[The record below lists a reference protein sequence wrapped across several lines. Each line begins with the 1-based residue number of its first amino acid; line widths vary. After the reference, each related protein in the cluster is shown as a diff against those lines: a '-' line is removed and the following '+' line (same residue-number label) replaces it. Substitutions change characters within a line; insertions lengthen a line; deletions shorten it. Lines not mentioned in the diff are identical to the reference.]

1 MTKDKAVDAVVVGA
15 GLSGLAAARNLTAR
29 GHSVRVFEAGDQVG
43 GRTRNHQLDGVN
55 VDLGGTFVGP
65 SQDRII
71 ALARETGCAFRPTF
85 TTGQSAI
92 SWRGSVR
99 RYSGTIPALGAVE
112 LADIGRLTLT
122 IGRIVR
128 DMPEGAPWEAKN
140 AAELDSHTLASWL
153 RARRALSSSHALFA
167 IVAKTT
173 WGCEPDEISMLY
185 ALDYIRG
192 CGGLDRMLDTEGGAQ
207 QEHFSDGA
215 QTIAQRMAAEL
226 GDRVEVGSP
235 VRRIERHESGAV
247 VHTDSE
253 SVGCR
258 AVIVAVP
265 PTMRSSIDFQP
276 PLPEEHRSLMQRW
289 PQGVLTKIYASYA
302 RPFWRESGLNGQIL
316 SDAGPIFAT
325 FDTSP
330 TSDGPGI
337 LLGFIGGDYARE
349 FDRLPDHERRLRAL
363 SSLASMFGDEALQ
376 ATAYV
381 DQRWASEPWI
391 GGGPTA
397 VVPPGVLTR
406 YGRTL
411 AEPVGPIH
419 WAGTETA
426 SEWAGYMDGAVR
438 AGERASQECL
448 ALLRENS
455 TVTAAQRIRRV
466 M

>member
-1 MTKDKAVDAVVVGA
+1 MRKSSAPAVDVVVVGA
-15 GLSGLAAARNLTAR
+15 GLSGLAAARSLTAR
-29 GHSVRVFEAGDQVG
+29 GHAVRVLEAGEQVG
-43 GRTRNHQLDGVN
+43 GRTRNHQLAGVN

-65 SQDRII
+65 GQDRII
-71 ALARETGCAFRPTF
+71 ALAHETGCDYHRTH
-85 TTGQSAI
+85 TSGQSAI
-92 SWRGSVR
+92 SWRGTMR
-99 RYSGTIPALGAVE
+99 RYDGTIPALGALE
-112 LADIGRLTLT
+112 LADIGRLQL
-122 IGRIVR
+122 IVGRLVAGMR
-128 DMPEGAPWEAKN
+128 AGAPWETKN

-153 RARRALSSSHALFA
+153 RSRRALASTHALFA

-207 QEHFSDGA
+207 QEHFPGGA
-215 QTIAQRMAAEL
+215 HSISVRMAAEL
-226 GDRVEVGSP
+226 GERVTVGSP
-235 VRRIERHESGAV
+235 VRRIEWHDGGAV
-247 VHTDSE
+247 VHTDTE
-253 SVGCR
+253 SLTCR
-258 AVIVAVP
+258 AVVVAVP
-265 PTMRSSIDFQP
+265 PAMRASIAFEP
-276 PLPEEHRSLMQRW
+276 ALPEEHRSLGQRW
-289 PQGVLTKIYASYA
+289 PQGVLTKIYAAYE
-302 RPFWRESGLNGQIL
+302 RPFWRDRGLNGQIL

-330 TSDGPGI
+330 APDGPGI

-363 SSLASMFGDEALQ
+363 SSLASMFGDDALQ
-376 ATAYV
+376 ATAFV
-381 DQRWASEPWI
+381 DQRWAAEPWV

-426 SEWAGYMDGAVR
+426 TEWAGYMDGAVR
-438 AGERASQECL
+438 AGERASHECL
-448 ALLRENS
+448 AALRA
-455 TVTAAQRIRRV
+455 VVA
-466 M
+466 

>member
-1 MTKDKAVDAVVVGA
+1 MVGA

-29 GHSVRVFEAGDQVG
+29 GRSVRVLEAAGQVG
-43 GRTRNHQLDGVN
+43 GRIRNHRLDGVN

-65 SQDRII
+65 GQDRIL
-71 ALARETGCAFRPTF
+71 ALAHETGCDYHRTHTA
-85 TTGQSAI
+85 GQSAI
-92 SWRGSVR
+92 SWRGTLR
-99 RYSGTIPALGAVE
+99 KYDGTIPALGPIE
-112 LADIGRLTLT
+112 LADIGRLQL
-122 IGRIVR
+122 IVGRIVAG
-128 DMPEGAPWEAKN
+128 MPAGAPWEAKN
-140 AAELDSHTLASWL
+140 AADLDSHTLTSWL
-153 RARRALSSSHALFA
+153 RSRRALESSHALFS

-207 QEHFSDGA
+207 QDHFPDGSH
-215 QTIAQRMAAEL
+215 TIAVRMAEEL
-226 GDRVEVGSP
+226 GDRVTVGSP
-235 VRRIERHESGAV
+235 VRRIEWREGGAV
-247 VHTDSE
+247 VHTDTE
-253 SVGCR
+253 SLACR

-265 PTMRSSIDFQP
+265 PALRSSIAFDP
-276 PLPEEHRSLMQRW
+276 PLPEEHRSLIQRW
-289 PQGVLTKIYASYA
+289 PQGVLTKIYAKYD
-302 RPFWRESGLNGQIL
+302 RPFWRERGLNGQVL

-330 TSDGPGI
+330 SADGPGI

-376 ATAYV
+376 STGFV
-381 DQRWASEPWI
+381 DQRWAAEPWV

-411 AEPVGPIH
+411 AAPVGPIR

-426 SEWAGYMDGAVR
+426 TEWAGYMDGAVR
-438 AGERASQECL
+438 AGERASHECL
-448 ALLRENS
+448 AALR
-455 TVTAAQRIRRV
+455 AAASV
-466 M
+466 AVE